1 MNHIIL
7 TLYNSLIVQSL
18 RITDFISASI
28 SHKVNMFSLKLE
40 LKNIYIIFIDLIT
53 MYVVFFE
60 MPLLEFLKC
69 FI

>member
-7 TLYNSLIVQSL
+7 TLYNSLVVQSL
-18 RITDFISASI
+18 RITDFIPASI

-40 LKNIYIIFIDLIT
+40 LKNITCIIFIDLIT

-60 MPLLEFLKC
+60 KR
-69 FI
+69 

>member
-7 TLYNSLIVQSL
+7 TLYNSLVVQSL
-18 RITDFISASI
+18 RITDFIPASI

-40 LKNIYIIFIDLIT
+40 LKNITCIIFIYLIT

-60 MPLLEFLKC
+60 KR
-69 FI
+69 